1 MNFDPAANILYRD
14 PLLLILNKPA
24 GLPVHGGPRS
34 LRGGSE
40 ATAAFAA
47 DDNLSKYLD
56 ALRFDRPDLPQLAHR
71 LDRDTSGCLVL
82 GRNTEALQRLGK
94 LFAQNRVAKTYWAI
108 VHGAPPQT
116 TGRIDQPLLRY
127 VRDGGFGFRM
137 LPDPTGQDAVTDYTI
152 LGQQDGKSWLELR
165 PQTGR
170 THQLR
175 VHCAHL
181 GCPILG
187 DDKYG
192 QPVPG
197 LPLHLHAASISVPLY
212 YPKPPVTATAPAP
225 AHFAPWCERARRDE
239 ALNAPPGKPNDTQ
252 S

>member
-1 MNFDPAANILYRD
+1 MNFDPTANILYRD

-34 LRGGSE
+34 LRGGSDG
-40 ATAAFAA
+40 AAFAA

-56 ALRFDRPDLPQLAHR
+56 ALRFGLPDLPQLAHR

-82 GRNTEALQRLGK
+82 GRNTDALQRLGK
-94 LFAQNRVAKTYWAI
+94 LFAQNRVSKTYWAI
-108 VHGAPPQT
+108 VHGTPPQPN
-116 TGRIDQPLLRY
+116 GRIDQPLLRY
-127 VRDGGFGFRM
+127 VRAGGFGFRM

-152 LGQQDGKSWLELR
+152 LGQHNGQSWLELR

-197 LPLHLHAASISVPLY
+197 LPLHLHAASIAVPLY
-212 YPKPPVTATAPAP
+212 YPKPAVTATAPAP
-225 AHFAPWCERARRDE
+225 PHLVAWCAQAGIAG
-239 ALNAPPGKPNDTQ
+239 ALNAGLGRPNDT
-252 S
+252 SA

>member
-34 LRGGSE
+34 LRGGHDV
-40 ATAAFAA
+40 AAAFAA
-47 DDNLSKYLD
+47 DDNLSKYLE
-56 ALRFDRPDLPQLAHR
+56 ALRFGLPELPQLAHR

-82 GRNTEALQRLGK
+82 GRTTEALQRLGK
-94 LFAQNRVAKTYWAI
+94 LFAQNRVGKTYWAI
-108 VHGAPPQT
+108 VYGAPPQPH
-116 TGRIDQPLLRY
+116 GRIDQPLLRY

-137 LPDPTGQDAVTDYTI
+137 LPDPTGQAAVTDYTI
-152 LGQQDGKSWLELR
+152 LGQHNGQSWLELR

-212 YPKPPVTATAPAP
+212 YPKPPVTATAQAP
-225 AHFAPWCERARRDE
+225 AYFASWCEQVGMA
-239 ALNAPPGKPNDTQ
+239 ATLHAAPSKPNDT
-252 S
+252 SA